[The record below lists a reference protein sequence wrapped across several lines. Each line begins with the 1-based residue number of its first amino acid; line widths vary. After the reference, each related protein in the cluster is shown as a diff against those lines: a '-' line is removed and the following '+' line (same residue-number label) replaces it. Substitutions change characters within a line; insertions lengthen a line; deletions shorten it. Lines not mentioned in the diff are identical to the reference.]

1 MKIMLKILLAPFILL
16 LYLLVLFLTFILS
29 VSAAL
34 LNVAATVLTLLAI
47 AMLILESVPNGIA
60 LLIIAWLISPVGL
73 PLFAARL
80 LGWIENLRV
89 SLWAWLNE

>member
-16 LYLLVLFLTFILS
+16 LYLLVLFLSFILS
-29 VSAAL
+29 ISAAI
-34 LNVAATVLTLLAI
+34 LNIAATVLAILAI
-47 AMLILESVPNGIA
+47 ATLILESLPNGIA

-80 LGWIENLRV
+80 LGCIENLRA
-89 SLWAWLNE
+89 SFWDWLND

>member
-1 MKIMLKILLAPFILL
+1 MKTMLKILLAPFILL

-60 LLIIAWLISPVGL
+60 LLIIAWLISPVGI

-80 LGWIENLRV
+80 LGWLENLRAYF
-89 SLWAWLNE
+89 WDWLNE